1 MRIASNLGAQNKSQY
16 IVKLKDNHKLS
27 VSEAD
32 AVRSLELSQP
42 EERWPMHN
50 SLSSIEVYFSGEK
63 QACESFINS
72 IEGEYL
78 RAQFEVLCVVE

>member
-16 IVKLKDNHKLS
+16 VVKLKNNHKLS

-32 AVRSLELSQP
+32 AVKSIELSQP
-42 EERWPMHN
+42 EERWPMNN
-50 SLSSIEVYFSGEK
+50 SLSGIEVYFSGSKE
-63 QACESFINS
+63 ACESFINS